1 MKLEVIDSNYR
12 FANINITELEAWT
25 GTDHFD
31 SDTPTVIIPTG
42 TIVET
47 LGKKDVGG
55 SCRVLFKKEG
65 DNTQYQSFW
74 NDFRN
79 FTKIIELAN
88 GKQL

>member
-1 MKLEVIDSNYR
+1 MKLEVIEANYR

-25 GTDHFD
+25 GTNHLD
-31 SDTPTVIIPTG
+31 SNTPTVIIPVG

-47 LGKKDVGG
+47 LGKKDVDG
-55 SCRVLFKKEG
+55 SCRVVFKKEG
-65 DNTQYQSFW
+65 DTVQYQSFW

-79 FTKIIELAN
+79 FTKITELAN